1 MNESPSVPQAQ
12 VPPKRPIPSPIDP
25 KKFVGGENIE
35 KLKSLL
41 KDVDEFASTVKSKGE
56 QLTKTLD
63 LFHSVVVR
71 MGEVVE
77 RFDKVVG
84 KMEGQNGRS

>member
-1 MNESPSVPQAQ
+1 MNESPSVPKAQ
-12 VPPKRPIPSPIDP
+12 PPQRPAITPIDP
-25 KKFVGGENIE
+25 KKFIGGENIE
-35 KLKSLL
+35 KLKTLL
-41 KDVDEFASTVKSKGE
+41 KDVEGFASTVKDKGE
-56 QLTKTLD
+56 QFTKTLD

-84 KMEGQNGRS
+84 KMEDQNGRP